1 MKEVKTLV
9 EVDERDV
16 VMHQTLQYLVEGFSK
31 KSAALLNGSYG
42 KLIEATL
49 NDELGVF
56 KAARLIAIELLKDEI
71 KLLEEEIKMLEG
83 E

>member
-1 MKEVKTLV
+1 MV
-9 EVDERDV
+9 EVDEREV
-16 VMHQTLQYLVEGFSK
+16 VQAQALQYLVEGFSK

-49 NDELGVF
+49 NDEPGVF
-56 KAARLIAIELLKDEI
+56 KAARLIAIELIKDEI
-71 KLLEEEIKMLEG
+71 KLLEEEIKMLEA